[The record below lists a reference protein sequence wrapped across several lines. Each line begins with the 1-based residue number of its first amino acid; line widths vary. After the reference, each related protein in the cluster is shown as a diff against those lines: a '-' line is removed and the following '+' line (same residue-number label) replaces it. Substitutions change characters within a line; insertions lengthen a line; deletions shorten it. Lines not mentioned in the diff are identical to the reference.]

1 MADIN
6 VKQLSKAIKI
16 DLDNLLAQMK
26 AAGLSHKSEKDIVST
41 EDKKVLLKFIKDS
54 KKDSKK
60 TISLSTSPQKT
71 AKPNLSV
78 TRINSPDKEKK
89 SNVKQDFTGSI
100 DFDEAERKRLNA
112 QNESAEEEKKKAEA
126 KTKVVRKTK
135 QEPQK
140 KIPQNLKKD
149 KKTFKDSSKEDQR
162 EQAGE
167 KFLEKNFEN
176 VQKFEKPQEF
186 IQKEVKIPET
196 IVVSELAKELSIKSS
211 DLIKSLMNSGVMVT
225 LNQAID
231 QETAILVVEELGHI
245 GIPQD
250 IESEEEKILENIVYE
265 GDEELRNPVV
275 SVLGHVDHGKTSI
288 LDFIRK
294 SSVADQEEG
303 GITQGIGAYQVDRN
317 NQTITFID
325 TPGHAAFS
333 EMRARGANSTDIVVL
348 VVAADDSVQPQTE
361 EAFNHAKAANV
372 QVIVAVN
379 KIDKPDSDIEK
390 VKGDLSKMGLVP
402 EDWGGDTQVVPVSA
416 KTGEGIDDLIEN
428 ITLLSEMLEL
438 KTNHDGPASGVV
450 LESGVK
456 KGEGAVATLL
466 VQRGTL
472 NSGDFVLI
480 GDQFRKIRSLK
491 NFLGSQIKTSPP
503 SSPVAISGLE
513 YPPNAGQEFMVVK
526 DEKAAKSLSEERAS
540 KSRDNRLAKK
550 GVVSLDGIFAG
561 AGDSAKPSVNLII
574 KTDTNGSAEAIAG
587 AINNLKVEDAKIKI
601 VLDGVGPVSVNDVNL
616 AVASEAVIL
625 GFNVRSDAAA
635 ETLAE
640 SEEIKIQYFGI
651 IYDLLDAVKEII
663 EGSLEPEIKEVTVGI
678 AEVKDTFKS
687 PKFGLIAGSIVIEGA
702 VIKNLPIRVLRDNI
716 VIHEGKLDSLRRFK
730 DEASE
735 VKSGTECGIGI
746 ENYNDVKVGDKIEVF
761 ERTETARKI

>member
-1 MADIN
+1 MAEIN

-26 AAGLSHKSEKDIVST
+26 AAGLSHKSEKDLVSSD
-41 EDKKVLLKFIKDS
+41 DKKVLLKFIKES
-54 KKDSKK
+54 KKDKKK
-60 TISLSTSPQKT
+60 TISLSKSSEKSP
-71 AKPNLSV
+71 KPNLSV
-78 TRINSPDKEKK
+78 TRINSPEAQKK
-89 SNVKQDFTGSI
+89 SGLKQDFKGSI

-112 QNESAEEEKKKAEA
+112 QNESNKEDEKKTDS
-126 KTKVVRKTK
+126 KTKVVRKAK
-135 QEPQK
+135 QEPEK
-140 KIPQNLKKD
+140 KVPHNLKKD
-149 KKTFKDSSKEDQR
+149 KKTYRDNSRVDQR
-162 EQAGE
+162 EQEGE
-167 KFLEKNFEN
+167 KFLEKNLEN

-225 LNQAID
+225 LNQSID
-231 QETAILVVEELGHI
+231 QETAILVVEELGHK
-245 GIPQD
+245 GIPED
-250 IESEEEKILENIVYE
+250 TESDEEKILEHIVYE
-265 GDEELRNPVV
+265 GEEETRNPVV

-303 GITQGIGAYQVDRN
+303 GITQGIGAYQVN
-317 NQTITFID
+317 HEGQTITFID

-361 EAFNHAKAANV
+361 EAFNHAKAADV
-372 QVIVAVN
+372 QVIVALN

-402 EDWGGDTQVVPVSA
+402 EDWGGDTQVIPVSA
-416 KTGEGIDDLIEN
+416 KTGEGINDLIEN

-438 KTNHDGPASGVV
+438 KTNHDGPASGIV

-466 VQRGTL
+466 VQRGSL
-472 NSGDFVLI
+472 NSGDLILI

-491 NFLGSQIKTSPP
+491 NFQGSQIKTSEP
-503 SSPVAISGLE
+503 SSPVSISGLE

-526 DEKAAKSLSEERAS
+526 DEKAAKNLSEDRAS
-540 KSRDNRLAKK
+540 KRRDNRLAKK
-550 GVVSLDGIFAG
+550 GVISLDGIFAG
-561 AGDSAKPSVNLII
+561 AGELAKPSINLII

-587 AINNLKVEDAKIKI
+587 AINNLKVDDVTIKI

-616 AVASEAVIL
+616 AVASEAIIL
-625 GFNVRSDAAA
+625 GFNVRSDNSA
-635 ETLAE
+635 ESLAE
-640 SEEIKIQYFGI
+640 NEEIKILYFGI

-663 EGSLEPEIKEVTVGI
+663 EGSLEPEIKETTMGI

-687 PKFGLIAGSIVIEGA
+687 PKFGLIAGSIVTEGS

-730 DEASE
+730 DEANE

>member
-1 MADIN
+1 MADVN

-16 DLDNLLAQMK
+16 DVDNLLSQMK

-54 KKDSKK
+54 KKDTKK
-60 TISLSTSPQKT
+60 TISLSNSSQKT

-89 SNVKQDFTGSI
+89 FSTKQDFTGSI

-112 QNESAEEEKKKAEA
+112 QNETAEEEKKKAEA

-162 EQAGE
+162 EQEGE

-196 IVVSELAKELSIKSS
+196 IVVSDLAKELSIKSS

-245 GIPQD
+245 GIPQE
-250 IESEEEKILENIVYE
+250 IESEEEKILEHIVYE
-265 GDEELRNPVV
+265 GDAEPRNPVV

-303 GITQGIGAYQVDRN
+303 GITQGIGAYQVDHN

-472 NSGDFVLI
+472 NSGDFILI

-491 NFLGSQIKTSPP
+491 NFLGTQIKTSPP

-513 YPPNAGQEFMVVK
+513 YPPNAGQEFIVVK

-561 AGDSAKPSVNLII
+561 AGDSAKPSINLII

-635 ETLAE
+635 ESLAE
-640 SEEIKIQYFGI
+640 TEEIKIQYFGI

-687 PKFGLIAGSIVIEGA
+687 PKFGLIAGSM
-702 VIKNLPIRVLRDNI
+702 
-716 VIHEGKLDSLRRFK
+716 S
-730 DEASE
+730 
-735 VKSGTECGIGI
+735 
-746 ENYNDVKVGDKIEVF
+746 
-761 ERTETARKI
+761 

>member
-60 TISLSTSPQKT
+60 TISLSTSTQKT

-162 EQAGE
+162 EQEGE

-250 IESEEEKILENIVYE
+250 IESEEEKILEHIVYE

-472 NSGDFVLI
+472 NSGDFILI

-491 NFLGSQIKTSPP
+491 NFLGTQIKTSPP

-513 YPPNAGQEFMVVK
+513 YPPNAGQEFIVVK

>member
-26 AAGLSHKSEKDIVST
+26 AAGLTHKSEKDIVST

-60 TISLSTSPQKT
+60 TISLSTSSQKT

-162 EQAGE
+162 EQEGE

-250 IESEEEKILENIVYE
+250 IESEEEKILEHIVYE

-663 EGSLEPEIKEVTVGI
+663 EGSLEPEIKEITVGI

>member
-60 TISLSTSPQKT
+60 TISLSTSTQKT

-149 KKTFKDSSKEDQR
+149 KKIFKDSSKEDQR
-162 EQAGE
+162 EQEGE

-640 SEEIKIQYFGI
+640 TEEIKIQYFGI

>member
-60 TISLSTSPQKT
+60 TISLSTSSQKT

-89 SNVKQDFTGSI
+89 LNVKQDFTGSI

-135 QEPQK
+135 HEPQK

-162 EQAGE
+162 EQEGE

-196 IVVSELAKELSIKSS
+196 IVVSDLAKELSIKSS

-250 IESEEEKILENIVYE
+250 IESEEEKILEHIVYE

-303 GITQGIGAYQVDRN
+303 GITQGIGAYQVERN

-379 KIDKPDSDIEK
+379 KIDKPDSDLEK

-640 SEEIKIQYFGI
+640 TEEIKIQYFGI

>member
-41 EDKKVLLKFIKDS
+41 EDKKVLLKFIKDN

-60 TISLSTSPQKT
+60 TISLSNSSQKA
-71 AKPNLSV
+71 AKPNLSIK
-78 TRINSPDKEKK
+78 RINSPDKEKK

-162 EQAGE
+162 EQEGE
-167 KFLEKNFEN
+167 KFLEKNLEN

-196 IVVSELAKELSIKSS
+196 IVVSDLAKEISIKSS

-245 GIPQD
+245 GIPHE

-303 GITQGIGAYQVDRN
+303 GITQGIGAYQVDHN

-372 QVIVAVN
+372 QTIVAVN

-472 NSGDFVLI
+472 NSGDFILI

-491 NFLGSQIKTSPP
+491 NFVGSQIKTSPP

-616 AVASEAVIL
+616 AIASEAIIL

-640 SEEIKIQYFGI
+640 AEEIKIQYFGI

-716 VIHEGKLDSLRRFK
+716 VIYEGKLDSLRRFK

>member
-60 TISLSTSPQKT
+60 TISLSTSSQKT

-162 EQAGE
+162 EQEGE

-561 AGDSAKPSVNLII
+561 AGESAKPSVNLII

>member
-149 KKTFKDSSKEDQR
+149 KKIFKDSSKEDQR

-379 KIDKPDSDIEK
+379 KIDKPDSDLEK

-561 AGDSAKPSVNLII
+561 AGDSAKPTINLII

>member
-16 DLDNLLAQMK
+16 DLEELLAQMK
-26 AAGLSHKSEKDIVST
+26 AAGLPHKSDKDVVSA
-41 EDKKVLLKFIKDS
+41 EDKKVLLKYIKDS
-54 KKDSKK
+54 KKDNKK
-60 TISLSTSPQKT
+60 TISLNKTSSKT
-71 AKPNLSV
+71 SKPNLSV
-78 TRINSPDKEKK
+78 TRINSPEKQTK
-89 SNVKQDFTGSI
+89 SNIGKDFTGSI

-112 QNESAEEEKKKAEA
+112 QNESADEAKKKAEA

-140 KIPQNLKKD
+140 IVPQNLKKE
-149 KKTFKDSSKEDQR
+149 KKSFRDSSKEDQR
-162 EQAGE
+162 EKLGE
-167 KFLEKNFEN
+167 KFLERNLEN
-176 VQKFEKPQEF
+176 IQKFEKPQEF
-186 IQKEVKIPET
+186 IQREVKIPES

-211 DLIKSLMNSGVMVT
+211 DLVKSLMNSGVMVT

-231 QETAILVVEELGHI
+231 QETAILVVEELGHV
-245 GIPQD
+245 GIPQEV
-250 IESEEEKILENIVYE
+250 ESEEEKILEQIIYE
-265 GDEELRNPVV
+265 GDEEVRNPVV

-288 LDFIRK
+288 LDYIRK

-303 GITQGIGAYQVDRN
+303 GITQGIGAYQVDHN
-317 NQTITFID
+317 GQLITFID

-333 EMRARGANSTDIVVL
+333 EMRARGANSTDVVVL

-361 EAFNHAKAANV
+361 EALNHAKAAEV

-390 VKGDLSKMGLVP
+390 VKGDLSKIGLVP

-416 KTGEGIDDLIEN
+416 KTGEGIDELIEN

-480 GDQFRKIRSLK
+480 GDQYRKIRSLK
-491 NFLGSQIKTSPP
+491 NFLGSQIKNSPP

-513 YPPNAGQEFMVVK
+513 YPPSAGQEFMVVK

-540 KSRDNRLAKK
+540 KRRDNRLAKK

-587 AINNLKVEDAKIKI
+587 AINNLKVEEANIKI
-601 VLDGVGPVSVNDVNL
+601 VLDGVGPISVNDVNL
-616 AVASEAVIL
+616 AVASEAIIL
-625 GFNVRSDAAA
+625 GFNVRSDNAAIK
-635 ETLAE
+635 LAE
-640 SEEIKIQYFGI
+640 NDDIKIQYFGI

>member
-60 TISLSTSPQKT
+60 TISLSTSSQKT

-149 KKTFKDSSKEDQR
+149 KKSFKDSSKEDQR
-162 EQAGE
+162 EQEGE

-265 GDEELRNPVV
+265 GDEEPRNPVV

>member
-16 DLDNLLAQMK
+16 DLEELLAQMK
-26 AAGLSHKSEKDIVST
+26 AAGLPHKSDKDVVSA
-41 EDKKVLLKFIKDS
+41 EDKKVLLKYIKDS
-54 KKDSKK
+54 KKDNKK
-60 TISLSTSPQKT
+60 TISLNKTSSKT
-71 AKPNLSV
+71 SKPNLSV
-78 TRINSPDKEKK
+78 TRINSPEKQTK
-89 SNVKQDFTGSI
+89 SNIGKDFTGSI

-112 QNESAEEEKKKAEA
+112 QNESADEAKKKAEA

-140 KIPQNLKKD
+140 KVPQNLKKE
-149 KKTFKDSSKEDQR
+149 KKSFRDSSKEDQR
-162 EQAGE
+162 EKLGE
-167 KFLEKNFEN
+167 KFLERNLEN
-176 VQKFEKPQEF
+176 IQKFEKPQEF
-186 IQKEVKIPET
+186 IQREVKIPES

-211 DLIKSLMNSGVMVT
+211 DLVKSLMNSGVMVT

-231 QETAILVVEELGHI
+231 QETAILVVEELGHV
-245 GIPQD
+245 GIPQEV
-250 IESEEEKILENIVYE
+250 ESEEEKILEQIIYE
-265 GDEELRNPVV
+265 GDEEVRNPVV

-288 LDFIRK
+288 LDYIRK
-294 SSVADQEEG
+294 SSVVDQEEG
-303 GITQGIGAYQVDRN
+303 GITQGIGAYQVDHN
-317 NQTITFID
+317 GQLITFID

-333 EMRARGANSTDIVVL
+333 EMRARGANSTDVVVL

-361 EAFNHAKAANV
+361 EALNHAKAAEV

-390 VKGDLSKMGLVP
+390 VKGDLSKIGLVP

-416 KTGEGIDDLIEN
+416 KTGEGIDELIEN

-480 GDQFRKIRSLK
+480 GDQYRKIRSLK
-491 NFLGSQIKTSPP
+491 NFLGSQIKNSPP

-513 YPPNAGQEFMVVK
+513 YPPSAGQEFMVVK

-540 KSRDNRLAKK
+540 KRRDNRLAKK

-587 AINNLKVEDAKIKI
+587 AINNLKVEEANIKI
-601 VLDGVGPVSVNDVNL
+601 VLDGVGPISVNDVNL
-616 AVASEAVIL
+616 AVASEAIIL
-625 GFNVRSDAAA
+625 GFNVRSDNAAIK
-635 ETLAE
+635 LAE
-640 SEEIKIQYFGI
+640 NDDIKIQYFGI

-687 PKFGLIAGSIVIEGA
+687 PKFGLIAGSIVVEGA

>member
-16 DLDNLLAQMK
+16 DLDTLLAQMK

-60 TISLSTSPQKT
+60 TISLSTSSQKT
-71 AKPNLSV
+71 TKPNLSV

-162 EQAGE
+162 EQEGE

-196 IVVSELAKELSIKSS
+196 IVVSDLAKELSIKSS

-225 LNQAID
+225 LNKAID

-250 IESEEEKILENIVYE
+250 IESEEEKILEHIVYE

-303 GITQGIGAYQVDRN
+303 GITQGIGAYQVERN

-640 SEEIKIQYFGI
+640 TEEIKIQYFGI

>member
-60 TISLSTSPQKT
+60 TISLSGSSQKT

-112 QNESAEEEKKKAEA
+112 QNESAKEEKKKAEA

-162 EQAGE
+162 EQEGE

-186 IQKEVKIPET
+186 IQKEVKVPET
-196 IVVSELAKELSIKSS
+196 IVVSDLAKELSIKSS

-245 GIPQD
+245 GIPQE
-250 IESEEEKILENIVYE
+250 IESEEEKILEHIIYE

-640 SEEIKIQYFGI
+640 TEEIKIQYFGI

>member
-60 TISLSTSPQKT
+60 TISLSTSSQKT

-149 KKTFKDSSKEDQR
+149 NKTFKDSSKEDQR
-162 EQAGE
+162 EQEGE

-196 IVVSELAKELSIKSS
+196 IVVSDLAKELSIKSS

>member
-60 TISLSTSPQKT
+60 TISLSTSSQKT

-162 EQAGE
+162 EQEGE

-196 IVVSELAKELSIKSS
+196 IVVSDLAKELSIKSS

-250 IESEEEKILENIVYE
+250 IESEEEKILEHIVYE

>member
-1 MADIN
+1 MCIRD
-6 VKQLSKAIKI
+6 
-16 DLDNLLAQMK
+16 
-26 AAGLSHKSEKDIVST
+26 
-41 EDKKVLLKFIKDS
+41 
-54 KKDSKK
+54 
-60 TISLSTSPQKT
+60 
-71 AKPNLSV
+71 
-78 TRINSPDKEKK
+78 R
-89 SNVKQDFTGSI
+89 DFKGSI

-112 QNESAEEEKKKAEA
+112 QNESNKEDEKKTDS
-126 KTKVVRKTK
+126 KTKVVRKAK
-135 QEPQK
+135 QEPEK
-140 KIPQNLKKD
+140 KVPHNLKKD
-149 KKTFKDSSKEDQR
+149 KKTYRDNSRVDQR
-162 EQAGE
+162 EQEGE
-167 KFLEKNFEN
+167 KFLEKNLEN

-225 LNQAID
+225 LNQSID
-231 QETAILVVEELGHI
+231 QETAILVVEELGHK
-245 GIPQD
+245 GIPED
-250 IESEEEKILENIVYE
+250 TESDEEKILEHIVYE
-265 GDEELRNPVV
+265 GEEETRNPVV

-303 GITQGIGAYQVDRN
+303 GITQGIGAYQVN
-317 NQTITFID
+317 HEGQTITFID

-361 EAFNHAKAANV
+361 EAFNHAKAADV
-372 QVIVAVN
+372 QVIVALN

-402 EDWGGDTQVVPVSA
+402 EDWGGDTQVIPVSA
-416 KTGEGIDDLIEN
+416 KTGEGINDLIEN

-438 KTNHDGPASGVV
+438 KTNHDGPASGIV

-466 VQRGTL
+466 VQRGSL
-472 NSGDFVLI
+472 NSGDLILI

-491 NFLGSQIKTSPP
+491 NFQGSQIQTSEP
-503 SSPVAISGLE
+503 SSPVSISGLE

-526 DEKAAKSLSEERAS
+526 DEKAAKNLSEDRAS
-540 KSRDNRLAKK
+540 KRRDNRLAKK
-550 GVVSLDGIFAG
+550 GVISLDGIFAG
-561 AGDSAKPSVNLII
+561 AGELAKPTINLII

-587 AINNLKVEDAKIKI
+587 AINNLKVDDVTIKI

-616 AVASEAVIL
+616 AVASEAIIL
-625 GFNVRSDAAA
+625 GFNVRSDNSA
-635 ETLAE
+635 ESLAE
-640 SEEIKIQYFGI
+640 NEEIKILYFGI

-663 EGSLEPEIKEVTVGI
+663 EGSLEPEIKETTMGI

-687 PKFGLIAGSIVIEGA
+687 PKFGLIAGSIVTEGS

-730 DEASE
+730 DEANE

>member
-16 DLDNLLAQMK
+16 DLDNLLTQMK

-60 TISLSTSPQKT
+60 TISLSSSSQKT
-71 AKPNLSV
+71 AKPNLSI

-162 EQAGE
+162 EQEGE

-196 IVVSELAKELSIKSS
+196 IVVSDLAKELSIKSS

-245 GIPQD
+245 GVPQD
-250 IESEEEKILENIVYE
+250 VESEEEKILEHIVYE

-372 QVIVAVN
+372 HVIVAVN

-587 AINNLKVEDAKIKI
+587 AINNLKVDDAKIKI

-640 SEEIKIQYFGI
+640 TEEIKIQYFGI

>member
-1 MADIN
+1 MADVN

-16 DLDNLLAQMK
+16 DVDNLLSQMK

-54 KKDSKK
+54 KKDTKK
-60 TISLSTSPQKT
+60 TISLSNSSQKT

-89 SNVKQDFTGSI
+89 FSTKQDFTGSI

-112 QNESAEEEKKKAEA
+112 QNETAEEEKKKAEA

-162 EQAGE
+162 EQEGE

-196 IVVSELAKELSIKSS
+196 IVVSDLAKELSIKSS

-245 GIPQD
+245 GIPQE
-250 IESEEEKILENIVYE
+250 IESEEEKILEHIVYE
-265 GDEELRNPVV
+265 GDAEPRNPVV

-303 GITQGIGAYQVDRN
+303 GITQGIGAYQVDHN

-472 NSGDFVLI
+472 NSGDFILI

-491 NFLGSQIKTSPP
+491 NFLGTQIKTSPP

-513 YPPNAGQEFMVVK
+513 YPPNAGQEFIVVK

-640 SEEIKIQYFGI
+640 TEEIKIQYFGI

>member
-1 MADIN
+1 MAEIN

-26 AAGLSHKSEKDIVST
+26 AAGLSHKSEKDLVSSD
-41 EDKKVLLKFIKDS
+41 DKKVLLKFIKES
-54 KKDSKK
+54 KKDKKK
-60 TISLSTSPQKT
+60 TISLSKSSEKSP
-71 AKPNLSV
+71 KPNLSV
-78 TRINSPDKEKK
+78 TRINPPEAQKK
-89 SNVKQDFTGSI
+89 SGLKQDFKGSI

-112 QNESAEEEKKKAEA
+112 QNESNKEDEKKTDS
-126 KTKVVRKTK
+126 KTKVVRKAK
-135 QEPQK
+135 QEPEK
-140 KIPQNLKKD
+140 KVPHNLKKD
-149 KKTFKDSSKEDQR
+149 KKTYRDNSRVDQR
-162 EQAGE
+162 EQEGE
-167 KFLEKNFEN
+167 KFLEKNLEN

-225 LNQAID
+225 LNQSID
-231 QETAILVVEELGHI
+231 QETAILVVEELGHK
-245 GIPQD
+245 GIPED
-250 IESEEEKILENIVYE
+250 TESNEEKILEHIVYE
-265 GDEELRNPVV
+265 GEEETRNPVV

-303 GITQGIGAYQVDRN
+303 GITQGIGAYQVN
-317 NQTITFID
+317 HEGQTITFID

-361 EAFNHAKAANV
+361 EAFNHAKAADV
-372 QVIVAVN
+372 QVIVALN

-402 EDWGGDTQVVPVSA
+402 EDWGGDTQVIPVSA
-416 KTGEGIDDLIEN
+416 KTGEGINDLIEN

-438 KTNHDGPASGVV
+438 KTNHDGPASGIV

-466 VQRGTL
+466 VQRGSL
-472 NSGDFVLI
+472 NSGDLILI

-491 NFLGSQIKTSPP
+491 NFQGSQIKTSEP
-503 SSPVAISGLE
+503 SSPVSISGLE

-526 DEKAAKSLSEERAS
+526 DEKAAKNLSEDRAS
-540 KSRDNRLAKK
+540 KRRDNRLAKK
-550 GVVSLDGIFAG
+550 GVISLDGIFAG
-561 AGDSAKPSVNLII
+561 AGESAKPTINLII

-587 AINNLKVEDAKIKI
+587 AINNLKVDDVTIKI

-616 AVASEAVIL
+616 AVASEAIIL
-625 GFNVRSDAAA
+625 GFNVRSDNSA
-635 ETLAE
+635 ESLAE
-640 SEEIKIQYFGI
+640 NEEIKILYFGI

-663 EGSLEPEIKEVTVGI
+663 EGSLEPEIKETTMGI

-687 PKFGLIAGSIVIEGA
+687 PKFGLIAGSIVTEGS

-730 DEASE
+730 DEANE

>member
-16 DLDNLLAQMK
+16 DLEELLAQMK
-26 AAGLSHKSEKDIVST
+26 AAGLPHKSDKDVVSA
-41 EDKKVLLKFIKDS
+41 EDKKVLLKYITDS
-54 KKDSKK
+54 KKDNKK
-60 TISLSTSPQKT
+60 TISLNKTSSKT
-71 AKPNLSV
+71 SKPNLSV
-78 TRINSPDKEKK
+78 TRINSPEKQTK
-89 SNVKQDFTGSI
+89 SNIGKDFTGSI

-112 QNESAEEEKKKAEA
+112 QNESADEAKKKAEA

-140 KIPQNLKKD
+140 KVPQNLKKE
-149 KKTFKDSSKEDQR
+149 KKSFRDSSKEDQR
-162 EQAGE
+162 EKLGE
-167 KFLEKNFEN
+167 KFLERNLEN
-176 VQKFEKPQEF
+176 IQKFEKPQEF
-186 IQKEVKIPET
+186 IQREVKIPES

-211 DLIKSLMNSGVMVT
+211 DLVKSLMNSGVMVT

-231 QETAILVVEELGHI
+231 QETAILVVEELGHV
-245 GIPQD
+245 GIPQEV
-250 IESEEEKILENIVYE
+250 ESEEEKILEQIIYE
-265 GDEELRNPVV
+265 GDEEVRNPVV

-288 LDFIRK
+288 LDYIRK

-303 GITQGIGAYQVDRN
+303 GITQGIGAYQVDHN
-317 NQTITFID
+317 GQLITFID

-333 EMRARGANSTDIVVL
+333 EMRARGANSTDVVVL

-361 EAFNHAKAANV
+361 EALNHAKAAEV

-390 VKGDLSKMGLVP
+390 VKGDLSKIGLVP

-416 KTGEGIDDLIEN
+416 KTGEGIDELIEN

-480 GDQFRKIRSLK
+480 GDQYRKIRSLK
-491 NFLGSQIKTSPP
+491 NFLGSQIKNSPP

-513 YPPNAGQEFMVVK
+513 YPPSAGQEFMVVK

-540 KSRDNRLAKK
+540 KRRDNRLAKK

-587 AINNLKVEDAKIKI
+587 AINNLKVEEANIKI
-601 VLDGVGPVSVNDVNL
+601 VLDGVGPISVNDVNL
-616 AVASEAVIL
+616 AVASEAIIL
-625 GFNVRSDAAA
+625 GFNVRSDNAAIK
-635 ETLAE
+635 LAE
-640 SEEIKIQYFGI
+640 NDDIKIQYFGI

>member
-60 TISLSTSPQKT
+60 TISLSTSSQKT

-162 EQAGE
+162 EQEGE

-250 IESEEEKILENIVYE
+250 TESEEEKILENIVYE

>member
-41 EDKKVLLKFIKDS
+41 EDKKVLLKFIKDN

-60 TISLSTSPQKT
+60 TISLSNSSQKT
-71 AKPNLSV
+71 TKPNLSV
-78 TRINSPDKEKK
+78 TRINSPDKDKK

-162 EQAGE
+162 EQEGE

-196 IVVSELAKELSIKSS
+196 IVVSDLAKELSIKSS

-245 GIPQD
+245 GTPQD

-265 GDEELRNPVV
+265 GDEEQRNPVV

-428 ITLLSEMLEL
+428 IILLSEMLEL
-438 KTNHDGPASGVV
+438 KTNHAGPASGVV

-640 SEEIKIQYFGI
+640 TEEIKIQYFGI

-730 DEASE
+730 DDASE

>member
-16 DLDNLLAQMK
+16 DLEELLAQMK
-26 AAGLSHKSEKDIVST
+26 AAGLPHKSDKDVVSA
-41 EDKKVLLKFIKDS
+41 EDKKVLLKYIKDS
-54 KKDSKK
+54 KKDNKK
-60 TISLSTSPQKT
+60 TISLNKTSSKT
-71 AKPNLSV
+71 SQPNLSV
-78 TRINSPDKEKK
+78 TRINSPEKQTK
-89 SNVKQDFTGSI
+89 SNIGKDFTGSI

-112 QNESAEEEKKKAEA
+112 QNESADEAKKKAEA

-135 QEPQK
+135 PQK
-140 KIPQNLKKD
+140 KVPQNLKKE
-149 KKTFKDSSKEDQR
+149 KKSFRDSSKEDQR
-162 EQAGE
+162 EKLGE
-167 KFLEKNFEN
+167 KFLERNLEN
-176 VQKFEKPQEF
+176 IQKFEKPQEF
-186 IQKEVKIPET
+186 IQREVKIPES

-211 DLIKSLMNSGVMVT
+211 DLVKSLMNSGVMVT

-231 QETAILVVEELGHI
+231 QETAILVVEELGHV
-245 GIPQD
+245 GIPQEV
-250 IESEEEKILENIVYE
+250 ESEEEKILEQIIYE
-265 GDEELRNPVV
+265 GDEEVRNPVV

-288 LDFIRK
+288 LDYIRK

-303 GITQGIGAYQVDRN
+303 GITQGIGAYQVDHN
-317 NQTITFID
+317 GQLITFID

-333 EMRARGANSTDIVVL
+333 EMRARGANSTDVVVL

-361 EAFNHAKAANV
+361 EALNHAKAAEV

-390 VKGDLSKMGLVP
+390 VKGDLSKIGLVP

-416 KTGEGIDDLIEN
+416 KTGEGIDELIEN

-480 GDQFRKIRSLK
+480 GDQYRKIRSLK
-491 NFLGSQIKTSPP
+491 NFLGSQIKNSPP

-513 YPPNAGQEFMVVK
+513 YPPSAGQEFMVVK

-540 KSRDNRLAKK
+540 KRRDNRLAKK

-587 AINNLKVEDAKIKI
+587 AINNLKVEEANIKI
-601 VLDGVGPVSVNDVNL
+601 VLDGVGPISVNDVNL
-616 AVASEAVIL
+616 AVASEAIIL
-625 GFNVRSDAAA
+625 GFNVRSDNAAIK
-635 ETLAE
+635 LAE
-640 SEEIKIQYFGI
+640 NDDIKIQYFGI

>member
-625 GFNVRSDAAA
+625 GFNVRSDASA

>member
-60 TISLSTSPQKT
+60 TISLSTSTQKT

-140 KIPQNLKKD
+140 KIPQNFKKD

-162 EQAGE
+162 EQEGE

-196 IVVSELAKELSIKSS
+196 IVVSDLAKELSIKSS

>member
-60 TISLSTSPQKT
+60 TISLSTSSQKT

-162 EQAGE
+162 EQEGE

-225 LNQAID
+225 FNQAIY

-250 IESEEEKILENIVYE
+250 IESEEEKILEHIVDE

-640 SEEIKIQYFGI
+640 TEEIKIQYFGI
-651 IYDLLDAVKEII
+651 I
-663 EGSLEPEIKEVTVGI
+663 S
-678 AEVKDTFKS
+678 
-687 PKFGLIAGSIVIEGA
+687 
-702 VIKNLPIRVLRDNI
+702 
-716 VIHEGKLDSLRRFK
+716 
-730 DEASE
+730 
-735 VKSGTECGIGI
+735 
-746 ENYNDVKVGDKIEVF
+746 
-761 ERTETARKI
+761 

>member
-1 MADIN
+1 MADVN

-16 DLDNLLAQMK
+16 DVDNLLSQMK
-26 AAGLSHKSEKDIVST
+26 AAGLSHKSEKDVVST
-41 EDKKVLLKFIKDS
+41 EDKKVLLKFIKDN
-54 KKDSKK
+54 KKDTKK
-60 TISLSTSPQKT
+60 TISLSNSSQKT

-89 SNVKQDFTGSI
+89 FSTKQDFTGSI

-112 QNESAEEEKKKAEA
+112 QNETVEEEKKKAEA

-162 EQAGE
+162 EQEGE

-196 IVVSELAKELSIKSS
+196 IVVSDLAKELSIKSS

-245 GIPQD
+245 GIPQE
-250 IESEEEKILENIVYE
+250 IESEEEKILEHIVYE
-265 GDEELRNPVV
+265 GDAEPRNPVV

-303 GITQGIGAYQVDRN
+303 GITQGIGAYQVDHN

-402 EDWGGDTQVVPVSA
+402 EDWGGDTQVVSVSA

-472 NSGDFVLI
+472 NSGDFILI

-491 NFLGSQIKTSPP
+491 NFLGTQIKTSPP

-513 YPPNAGQEFMVVK
+513 YPPNAGQEFIVVK

-640 SEEIKIQYFGI
+640 TEEIKIQYFGI

>member
-1 MADIN
+1 MADVN

-16 DLDNLLAQMK
+16 DVDNLLSQMK

-54 KKDSKK
+54 KKDTKK
-60 TISLSTSPQKT
+60 TISLSNSSQKT

-89 SNVKQDFTGSI
+89 FSTKQDFTGSI

-112 QNESAEEEKKKAEA
+112 QNETAEEEKKKAEA

-162 EQAGE
+162 EQEGE

-196 IVVSELAKELSIKSS
+196 IVVSDLAKELSIKSS

-245 GIPQD
+245 GIPQE
-250 IESEEEKILENIVYE
+250 IESEEEKILEHIVYE
-265 GDEELRNPVV
+265 GDAEPRNPVV

-303 GITQGIGAYQVDRN
+303 GITQGIGAYQVDHN

-472 NSGDFVLI
+472 NSGDFILI

-491 NFLGSQIKTSPP
+491 NFLGTQIKTSPP

-513 YPPNAGQEFMVVK
+513 YPPNAGQEFIVVK

-640 SEEIKIQYFGI
+640 TEEIKIQYFGI

-663 EGSLEPEIKEVTVGI
+663 EGSLEPEVKEVTVGI

-687 PKFGLIAGSIVIEGA
+687 PKFGLIAGSIVVEGA

>member
-60 TISLSTSPQKT
+60 TISLSTSSQKT

-112 QNESAEEEKKKAEA
+112 QNESAEEEKKKTET

-245 GIPQD
+245 GVPQD
-250 IESEEEKILENIVYE
+250 TESEEEKILENIVYE

-513 YPPNAGQEFMVVK
+513 YPPNAGQEFIVVK

>member
-60 TISLSTSPQKT
+60 TISLSKPSQKT

-112 QNESAEEEKKKAEA
+112 QNESAEEEKKKVEA

-480 GDQFRKIRSLK
+480 GDQFRKIRRLK

-561 AGDSAKPSVNLII
+561 AVDSAKPSVNLII

-663 EGSLEPEIKEVTVGI
+663 EGSLEPEINEVTVGI

>member
-1 MADIN
+1 MADVN

-16 DLDNLLAQMK
+16 DVDNLLSQMK

-41 EDKKVLLKFIKDS
+41 EDKKVLLKFIKDN
-54 KKDSKK
+54 KKDTKK
-60 TISLSTSPQKT
+60 TISLSNSSQKT

-89 SNVKQDFTGSI
+89 FSTKQDFTGSI

-112 QNESAEEEKKKAEA
+112 QNETAEEEKKKAEA

-162 EQAGE
+162 EQEGE

-196 IVVSELAKELSIKSS
+196 IVVSDLAKELSIKSS

-245 GIPQD
+245 GIPQE
-250 IESEEEKILENIVYE
+250 IESEEEKILEHIVYE
-265 GDEELRNPVV
+265 GDAEPRNPVV

-294 SSVADQEEG
+294 SSVADQEQG
-303 GITQGIGAYQVDRN
+303 GITQGIGAYQVDHN

-472 NSGDFVLI
+472 NSGDFILI

-491 NFLGSQIKTSPP
+491 NFLGTQIKTSPP

-513 YPPNAGQEFMVVK
+513 YPPNAGQEFIVVK

-640 SEEIKIQYFGI
+640 TEEIKIQYFGI

>member
-60 TISLSTSPQKT
+60 TISLSTSTQKT

-162 EQAGE
+162 EQEGE

>member
-60 TISLSTSPQKT
+60 TISLSTSSQKT

-162 EQAGE
+162 EQEGE

-761 ERTETARKI
+761 ERKETARKI

>member
-60 TISLSTSPQKT
+60 TITLSSSTQKT

-112 QNESAEEEKKKAEA
+112 QNESAEEEKKKAKA

-162 EQAGE
+162 EQEGE

-196 IVVSELAKELSIKSS
+196 IVVSDLAKELSIKSS

-245 GIPQD
+245 GVPQD
-250 IESEEEKILENIVYE
+250 VESEEEKILEHIVYE

-640 SEEIKIQYFGI
+640 TEEIKIQYFGI

>member
-1 MADIN
+1 M
-6 VKQLSKAIKI
+6 
-16 DLDNLLAQMK
+16 
-26 AAGLSHKSEKDIVST
+26 
-41 EDKKVLLKFIKDS
+41 
-54 KKDSKK
+54 
-60 TISLSTSPQKT
+60 
-71 AKPNLSV
+71 
-78 TRINSPDKEKK
+78 
-89 SNVKQDFTGSI
+89 
-100 DFDEAERKRLNA
+100 
-112 QNESAEEEKKKAEA
+112 
-126 KTKVVRKTK
+126 
-135 QEPQK
+135 
-140 KIPQNLKKD
+140 
-149 KKTFKDSSKEDQR
+149 
-162 EQAGE
+162 
-167 KFLEKNFEN
+167 
-176 VQKFEKPQEF
+176 
-186 IQKEVKIPET
+186 
-196 IVVSELAKELSIKSS
+196 
-211 DLIKSLMNSGVMVT
+211 
-225 LNQAID
+225 
-231 QETAILVVEELGHI
+231 
-245 GIPQD
+245 
-250 IESEEEKILENIVYE
+250 
-265 GDEELRNPVV
+265 
-275 SVLGHVDHGKTSI
+275 
-288 LDFIRK
+288 
-294 SSVADQEEG
+294 
-303 GITQGIGAYQVDRN
+303 
-317 NQTITFID
+317 
-325 TPGHAAFS
+325 
-333 EMRARGANSTDIVVL
+333 
-348 VVAADDSVQPQTE
+348 
-361 EAFNHAKAANV
+361 
-372 QVIVAVN
+372 
-379 KIDKPDSDIEK
+379 
-390 VKGDLSKMGLVP
+390 
-402 EDWGGDTQVVPVSA
+402 
-416 KTGEGIDDLIEN
+416 
-428 ITLLSEMLEL
+428 
-438 KTNHDGPASGVV
+438 
-450 LESGVK
+450 ESGVK

-472 NSGDFVLI
+472 NTGDFILI

-540 KSRDNRLAKK
+540 KRRDNRLAKK

-587 AINNLKVEDAKIKI
+587 AINNLKVEEANIKI

-640 SEEIKIQYFGI
+640 TEEIKIQYFGI

-702 VIKNLPIRVLRDNI
+702 VIKNRPIRVLRDNI